1 MLRLQNG
8 SFLFSSHCTFI
19 SESYLALFGMSSV
32 CVCTFLCVVSM
43 FPCFIS
49 FRSGEFCHATVSSG
63 KSLSAT
69 ASPVIHFWN
78 KMTSLKYK

>member
-32 CVCTFLCVVSM
+32 CVCARFCALC
-43 FPCFIS
+43 PCFPVS
-49 FRSGEFCHATVSSG
+49 FFSEVENFAMQ
-63 KSLSAT
+63 L
-69 ASPVIHFWN
+69 
-78 KMTSLKYK
+78 